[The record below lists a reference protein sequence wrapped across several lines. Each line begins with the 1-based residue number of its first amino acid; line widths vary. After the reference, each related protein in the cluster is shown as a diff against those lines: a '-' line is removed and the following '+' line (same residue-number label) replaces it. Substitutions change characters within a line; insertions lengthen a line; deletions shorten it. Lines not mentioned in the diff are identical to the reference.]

1 MLYSIDDMIAFDGCC
16 HFQMYLICQR
26 RLKINNYSGYL
37 CYLKSKCDSMP
48 LTEIDHLID
57 FVNIDLYIFFQPLNQ
72 AMNIQ
77 KQMFYFMFNST
88 GNFICHIK
96 KLPLY
101 MSRLKT
107 NKV

>member
-57 FVNIDLYIFFQPLNQ
+57 FVNIDLYIFFQPLNHTETDVL
-72 AMNIQ
+72 IQ
-77 KQMFYFMFNST
+77 QEILFVIFKNYLY
-88 GNFICHIK
+88 ICQD
-96 KLPLY
+96 
-101 MSRLKT
+101 
-107 NKV
+107 